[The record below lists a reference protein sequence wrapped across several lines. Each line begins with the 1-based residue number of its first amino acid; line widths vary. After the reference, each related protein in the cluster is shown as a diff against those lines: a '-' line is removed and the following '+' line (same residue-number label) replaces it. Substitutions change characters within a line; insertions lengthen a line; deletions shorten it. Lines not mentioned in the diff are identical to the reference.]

1 MIRLVCASANPDKA
15 AEIEALL
22 DGVVELAPWPAAL
35 GEVAEDA
42 DDLEGNARLK
52 AAAVCAFAGA
62 PAVADDTGLEVDALG
77 GAPGV
82 RTARY
87 AGPGAGY
94 ADNVER
100 LLAEMRD
107 VAPARRTARF
117 RTVALVVWPDG
128 AELTAAG
135 AVEGLIAVEPRG
147 RGGFGY
153 DPVFVP
159 AEGDG
164 RTFARDE
171 RRGQARH
178 QPPGPG
184 LPGSGR
190 GPARVRTGGFEPPHP
205 EGHWDLNPAR
215 LPDSATSAKRG
226 SGYRPPR
233 GGGGGTE
240 ASSEGAGNGDH
251 LRGAG
256 TEAAPRCPGTAAGIV
271 AWTAPVA

>member
-22 DGVVELAPWPAAL
+22 DGVVELAPRPAAL

-87 AGPGAGY
+87 AGPGASY

-100 LLAEMRD
+100 LLAEMED

-117 RTVALVVWPDG
+117 RTVALVGWPDG

-164 RTFARDE
+164 RTFAEMSDAAKHAISH
-171 RRGQARH
+171 RGRAFRA
-178 QPPGPG
+178 
-184 LPGSGR
+184 LAEALRECGR
-190 GPARVRTGGFEPPHP
+190 GDSNPHTP
-205 EGHWDLNPAR
+205 EG
-215 LPDSATSAKRG
+215 T
-226 SGYRPPR
+226 
-233 GGGGGTE
+233 GT
-240 ASSEGAGNGDH
+240 
-251 LRGAG
+251 
-256 TEAAPRCPGTAAGIV
+256 
-271 AWTAPVA
+271 

>member
-22 DGVVELAPWPAAL
+22 DGVVELAPRPAAL

-164 RTFARDE
+164 RTFAEMSDAAKHAISH
-171 RRGQARH
+171 RGRAFRALA
-178 QPPGPG
+178 GA
-184 LPGSGR
+184 LRECGR
-190 GPARVRTGGFEPPHP
+190 GDSNPHTPKGTG
-205 EGHWDLNPAR
+205 
-215 LPDSATSAKRG
+215 T
-226 SGYRPPR
+226 
-233 GGGGGTE
+233 
-240 ASSEGAGNGDH
+240 
-251 LRGAG
+251 
-256 TEAAPRCPGTAAGIV
+256 
-271 AWTAPVA
+271 